1 VTIVTHSSVE
11 SLEKAARCC
20 HSLKRKAVPAGT
32 LLAMPATMNRWKVA
46 LLALAALLAAG
57 CATTLERRLDADLG
71 EQEQALAPPWT
82 DGRAAGPPVA
92 VDGRLAT
99 YVAYAL
105 RNSPALRAKFD
116 DWQAATHRIAQQR
129 RLPEPTFT
137 YGFYV
142 SQVETR
148 VGPQRHRFSL
158 SQNIPWPTQLT
169 AGADAASHEAASAQ
183 RRFDAAALTVARRVS
198 AAYWQL
204 WLVDHTRQVQRDQ
217 REVLN
222 YMFESARV
230 RLEIGKSSLADL
242 GQIQL
247 SVSRL
252 TDTLAGLDEREKIA
266 AVELTAAMGAPL
278 GTAVTSVADEPLL
291 LQVAEQPA
299 TLRAALEDHPAIESL
314 GLMAASRRDRSR
326 SAEAEGYPGFMLGVD
341 YIETGKT
348 DMPDV
353 ADSGKDAVIVKLG
366 VRLPLWWG
374 AYGAK
379 SAQAASEGAAFRA
392 RQAAALVEAEAE
404 LEKTLARVRDA
415 VRRVQLYRS
424 TLVPQAETVYGSVL
438 GGYQTGDASLAQVLL
453 AQRDLLDLQ
462 LGLFEGRIDH
472 ALAWARLEEVVGR
485 EVKARAV
492 K

>member
-1 VTIVTHSSVE
+1 MLT
-11 SLEKAARCC
+11 A
-20 HSLKRKAVPAGT
+20 
-32 LLAMPATMNRWKVA
+32 VA
-46 LLALAALLAAG
+46 LLATG
-57 CATTLERRLDADLG
+57 CATTLERRLDADLADH
-71 EQEQALAPPWT
+71 EQALAPART
-82 DGRAAGPPVA
+82 DGRAVGPPVA
-92 VDGRLAT
+92 VDGRLET

-105 RNSPALRAKFD
+105 RNSPALRAQFD
-116 DWQAATHRIAQQR
+116 DWQAATHGIAQQR

-158 SQNIPWPTQLT
+158 SQNLPWPTQLT

-204 WLVDHTRQVQRDQ
+204 WLVEHTRQVQRDQ

-230 RLEIGKSSLADL
+230 RLEVGKSSLADL

-252 TDTLAGLDEREKIA
+252 TDTLAGLDEREQIA
-266 AVELTAAMGAPL
+266 AAELTAAMGAPI
-278 GTAVTSVADEPLL
+278 GTAVTTAAQPPPLL
-291 LQVAEQPA
+291 RVVEPPA
-299 TLRAALEDHPAIESL
+299 ALRAAIQDHPAIESL
-314 GLMAASRRDRSR
+314 GLLAASRRERSR
-326 SAEAEGYPGFMLGVD
+326 SADAEGYPGFMLGVD

-353 ADSGKDAVIVKLG
+353 PDSGKDAVIVKLG
-366 VRLPLWWG
+366 LRIPLWWG

-379 SAQAASEGAAFRA
+379 SDQALAEGAAFRA

-415 VRRVQLYRS
+415 TRRVRLYRG

-438 GGYQTGDASLAQVLL
+438 GSYQTGDVSLAEVLL
-453 AQRDLLDLQ
+453 AQRDLLELQ
-462 LGLFEGRIDH
+462 LGLFDGRVDH

-485 EVKARAV
+485 EVKAQEV